1 MEFYELALL
10 SVWTLGVCSI
20 FYIKSQLKVKDRAL
34 HDFVF
39 GQSFTEYSSAN
50 SIRFLKIA
58 CSPKKWAVF
67 DRELKLAFGFHLV
80 MFLVFLLLF
89 FGSFFVQ
96 S

>member
-58 CSPKKWAVF
+58 CSPKNGLYLTENSGW
-67 DRELKLAFGFHLV
+67 RLV
-80 MFLVFLLLF
+80 
-89 FGSFFVQ
+89 SIW
-96 S
+96 